1 MAKSLKD
8 KVIDALMEAVGA
20 DARIEID
27 VELANKMPPEQV
39 REAVDICPVGTILEK
54 GVGYDEPIG
63 ERRYDVESVRDRA
76 LEPSRRNWPPS
87 APGRSRS
94 R

>member
-1 MAKSLKD
+1 M
-8 KVIDALMEAVGA
+8 

-54 GVGYDEPIG
+54 GVGFDEPIG
-63 ERRYDVESVRDRA
+63 ERRYEVESVKDRA
-76 LEPSRRNWPPS
+76 LEPIRRQ
-87 APGRSRS
+87 GK
-94 R
+94 